1 MVWLPGFVHISI
13 PTCCHFNLHTV
24 FFAFGIYTK
33 SWTKAVILFFTNF
46 QSDLYLVHFVRYF
59 ETSGLCASSDSGW
72 KKCIIFIFK
81 VFTNKKIWF
90 FNVPFLSFF
99 QYLFIVELAK
109 IRGNWMFWNVIN
121 CLLAFIWFPCFGITM
136 FLENDWP
143 LVMILTF
150 FVIIGVNRSIL
161 SVGMWKLKVHEV
173 NPRAVPEPG
182 LQQQPVVMVKKNFL

>member
-1 MVWLPGFVHISI
+1 MYKV
-13 PTCCHFNLHTV
+13 
-24 FFAFGIYTK
+24 Y
-33 SWTKAVILFFTNF
+33 
-46 QSDLYLVHFVRYF
+46 
-59 ETSGLCASSDSGW
+59 
-72 KKCIIFIFK
+72 FK
-81 VFTNKKIWF
+81 VFTNKKIWLLTCHF
-90 FNVPFLSFF
+90 FF

-150 FVIIGVNRSIL
+150 FVIIGVNRAIL

-182 LQQQPVVMVKKNFL
+182 LQQQPVVMVKKLLKVYIFKCCDYIWYIKLFFGFLKVESSAARFLDVIVVGAE